1 MPYFYLCAV
10 DIFKDVLYTI
20 VVLTQT
26 ILQGDARAL
35 LQTIPDN
42 TIRCCVTSPPY
53 FGLRDYGM
61 SEQIGLE
68 SSLDDYINE
77 LVTVFREVRRVLTPD
92 GTFWL
97 NIGDSYAGS
106 GRGPEGNLGKDTQS
120 RHVGHKRQ
128 SVVPTG
134 MKPKDLMGV
143 PWMLAAALRKDGW
156 YLRSDIIWAKS
167 TSGQRDYLKHVAA
180 AAVEAQIPEAQIA
193 ALLQHLDLP
202 VGTTMPES
210 VKDRPTRAHEHIFL
224 LSKTRQYYY
233 DGDALKEPGIFP
245 AGTKAAKGSAKRAE
259 AAGVN
264 SRPPVYAIYS
274 GTRQIRDVWAINP
287 ASYKGAHFATFP
299 PEFVRMC
306 ILAGS
311 QPGDTVLD
319 PFLGAGTTMT
329 VAKQHGRACIGMEL
343 NPEYVELS
351 RARVAE
357 IDSLVP

>member
-1 MPYFYLCAV
+1 V
-10 DIFKDVLYTI
+10 VYTI
-20 VVLTQT
+20 DVITQT

-68 SSLDDYINE
+68 SSLDDYITE

-120 RHVGHKRQ
+120 RHVGHKRHA
-128 SVVPTG
+128 VVPVD

-156 YLRSDIIWAKS
+156 YLRSEIIWAKA
-167 TSGQRDYLKHVAA
+167 TSGQRDYLAHVAQA
-180 AAVEAQIPEAQIA
+180 ARAAGINPTQVDTLIA
-193 ALLQHLDLP
+193 SLNLP
-202 VGTTMPES
+202 VGTAMPES
-210 VKDRPTRAHEHIFL
+210 VRDRPTRAHEQIFL
-224 LSKTRQYYY
+224 LSKSRSYYY
-233 DGDALKEPGIFP
+233 DNDAINEPALNG
-245 AGTKAAKGSAKRAE
+245 
-259 AAGVN
+259 GV
-264 SRPPVYAIYS
+264 RHV
-274 GTRQIRDVWAINP
+274 RDVWALNTS
-287 ASYKGAHFATFP
+287 SYKGAHFATFP

-311 QPGDTVLD
+311 QPGDAVLD
-319 PFLGAGTTMT
+319 PFLGAGTTMA
-329 VAKQHGRACIGMEL
+329 VAKQQGRACIGMEL
-343 NPEYVELS
+343 NPEYVELA

-357 IDSLVP
+357 IGNNLVF

>member
-10 DIFKDVLYTI
+10 DIFKDVVYTI
-20 VVLTQT
+20 DVITQT

-68 SSLDDYINE
+68 PSLDDYITE
-77 LVTVFREVRRVLTPD
+77 LLTVFREVRRVLTPD

-134 MKPKDLMGV
+134 MKPKDLIGV
-143 PWMLAAALRKDGW
+143 PWMLAGALRADGW
-156 YLRSDIIWAKS
+156 YLRSEIIWAKA
-167 TSGQRDYLKHVAA
+167 TSGQRDYLVHVAQA
-180 AAVEAQIPEAQIA
+180 ARVAGINPAQVDTLIA
-193 ALLQHLDLP
+193 SLNLP
-202 VGTTMPES
+202 VGTAMPES
-210 VKDRPTRAHEHIFL
+210 VRDRPTRAHEQIFL
-224 LSKTRQYYY
+224 LSKSRSYYY
-233 DGDALKEPGIFP
+233 DNDAINEPALNG
-245 AGTKAAKGSAKRAE
+245 
-259 AAGVN
+259 GV
-264 SRPPVYAIYS
+264 RH
-274 GTRQIRDVWAINP
+274 IRDVWALNTS
-287 ASYKGAHFATFP
+287 SYKGAHFATFP

-357 IDSLVP
+357 IDSLVS